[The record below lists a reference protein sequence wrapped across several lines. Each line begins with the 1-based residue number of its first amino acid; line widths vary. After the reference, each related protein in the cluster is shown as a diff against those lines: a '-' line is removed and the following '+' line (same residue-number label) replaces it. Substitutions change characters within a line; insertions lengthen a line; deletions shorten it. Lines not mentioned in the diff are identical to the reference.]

1 MSNTKFTVTLAC
13 LRKAGACT
21 SGYNMVVRALQGMA
35 LSDDDMERETYIR
48 FAHKDPISI
57 RAILDSNGIDDA
69 LWALR
74 CIENADKD
82 RDVRLFAVWCAR
94 QVEPL
99 MDDQRSRDALDVAER
114 HANGDASDDDLAAAW
129 AAALGAAWDAALD
142 DARGAA
148 RGAAF
153 AAARGAAWDAA
164 RGAARGAAFAAEW
177 AAACGP
183 AWDAARGAQKDMLIK
198 MLEGNA
204 PWQTTGGKS

>member
-74 CIENADKD
+74 CIDNADKD

-114 HANGDASDDDLAAAW
+114 HANGDASDDDLAAAR
-129 AAALGAAWDAALD
+129 GAALD
-142 DARGAA
+142 AARAATLDAARAAGRGAA
-148 RGAAF
+148 RGT
-153 AAARGAAWDAA
+153 AWDAA
-164 RGAARGAAFAAEW
+164 RGAALGAALAAE
-177 AAACGP
+177 
-183 AWDAARGAQKDMLIK
+183 WDAARGAQKDMLIK

>member
-21 SGYNMVVRALQGMA
+21 SGYNMVVRALQGRA

-129 AAALGAAWDAALD
+129 DA
-142 DARGAA
+142 ARGAA
-148 RGAAF
+148 R
-153 AAARGAAWDAA
+153 DAA
-164 RGAARGAAFAAEW
+164 RGAARGAACGAAWGAARDAAWGAERGAAWAAE
-177 AAACGP
+177 CG
-183 AWDAARGAQKDMLIK
+183 AARDAQKDMLIK